1 MQTKSY
7 VTQIVISVLSILRKN
22 YCDEGEIA
30 TSRWNM
36 LSGEYVLSC
45 ECDCTA
51 QENRFWIISP
61 SGNIKSLDA
70 GKVTSAVD
78 LIKNKQG
85 VPDTFG
91 VVHFCSAVQS
101 RSSGLVF
108 LEKTPSNASADAPY
122 CYSLMKQDSAES
134 CLSEICMD
142 KEKIVTDFG
151 RKYKEQFLTEFKNAT
166 SRLHKEKARF
176 ADFPKK
182 LSWSLT

>member
-1 MQTKSY
+1 M
-7 VTQIVISVLSILRKN
+7 
-22 YCDEGEIA
+22 
-30 TSRWNM
+30 
-36 LSGEYVLSC
+36 
-45 ECDCTA
+45 
-51 QENRFWIISP
+51 
-61 SGNIKSLDA
+61 
-70 GKVTSAVD
+70 
-78 LIKNKQG
+78 
-85 VPDTFG
+85 
-91 VVHFCSAVQS
+91 QS

-134 CLSEICMD
+134 CLSEICVD

-182 LSWSLT
+182 AFVESYLNKYGYSKSDQQVLNDIAYFWQEASFNSDAIWLLEKIIDNNPERVVAYLNLADAYWSESEKQAAQKTTICTFLL